1 MRIDRD
7 KIELLAATRRVNG
20 AQLAAL
26 AGMSRQN
33 LSTIKTR
40 GTCTALSAVKIP
52 KRWRE
57 RNATLPQGVKQR
69 PFWIPTGH
77 KCTV

>member
-33 LSTIKTR
+33 LTTIKTR
-40 GTCTALSAVKIP
+40 GHLYGAFSC
-52 KRWRE
+52 E
-57 RNATLPQGVKQR
+57 N
-69 PFWIPTGH
+69 
-77 KCTV
+77 C

>member
-26 AGMSRQN
+26 AGMSRQ
-33 LSTIKTR
+33 K
-40 GTCTALSAVKIP
+40 
-52 KRWRE
+52 
-57 RNATLPQGVKQR
+57 
-69 PFWIPTGH
+69 
-77 KCTV
+77 